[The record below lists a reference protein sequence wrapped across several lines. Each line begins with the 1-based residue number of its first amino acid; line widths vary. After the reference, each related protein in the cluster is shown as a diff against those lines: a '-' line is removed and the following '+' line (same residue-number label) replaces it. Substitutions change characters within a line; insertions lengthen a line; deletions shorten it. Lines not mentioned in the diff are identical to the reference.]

1 MAHKIVWKVGIML
14 IWLGVM
20 LTGCTKN
27 DAEEI
32 AFEILSSDT
41 SYDIYALHIDEDG
54 GFLGCGGYAWS
65 TGVIASGATNTNAL
79 MTTKIADKGLFC
91 IVNDMHRNR
100 KIIAGVDGYVFLK
113 EEAWSFVRL
122 PKWEFIRAAE
132 VSEKKIV
139 FAGGGNQG
147 YGFIQTYSENFEF
160 QGFYETDREMRDII
174 KKTDGG
180 FLACGYGIVLR
191 SDENALDWKYVQGVS
206 GDFFQSITYDQN
218 DTAWMLG
225 QRGNIWKSEDNG
237 LTWVRQSSH
246 NLRRVESF
254 NKIIDTPKGL
264 IIIGNG
270 GLLWMK
276 GFNDSDWSKFCL
288 EEEIDLYDVQF
299 LDEHLYIS
307 GSLGRIYMVS
317 I

>member
-1 MAHKIVWKVGIML
+1 
-14 IWLGVM
+14 
-20 LTGCTKN
+20 
-27 DAEEI
+27 
-32 AFEILSSDT
+32 
-41 SYDIYALHIDEDG
+41 
-54 GFLGCGGYAWS
+54 
-65 TGVIASGATNTNAL
+65 
-79 MTTKIADKGLFC
+79 
-91 IVNDMHRNR
+91 
-100 KIIAGVDGYVFLK
+100 
-113 EEAWSFVRL
+113 
-122 PKWEFIRAAE
+122 
-132 VSEKKIV
+132 
-139 FAGGGNQG
+139 
-147 YGFIQTYSENFEF
+147 
-160 QGFYETDREMRDII
+160 
-174 KKTDGG
+174 
-180 FLACGYGIVLR
+180 
-191 SDENALDWKYVQGVS
+191 LDWQYVQGVS